1 MKTSVKIILTDLSG
15 ARKNVLK
22 LIGFKMSF
30 KESYKTK
37 SIMLNQVSSSHL
49 FLTRLYTYA
58 LGKQPDLSIA
68 FLIEKKT
75 NTVTVVLLRALQSS
89 PSFSLHVLPI
99 IFTPLTWSVGRGSLI
114 HAYYIMCTYR
124 FIGFAATLFK

>member
-1 MKTSVKIILTDLSG
+1 MNTSVKIILTDVSD

-22 LIGFKMSF
+22 LMGFKMSF

-37 SIMLNQVSSSHL
+37 TIMLNQVSSSHL

-68 FLIEKKT
+68 FLIEKA
-75 NTVTVVLLRALQSS
+75 NSVTVVLLRALQSS

-114 HAYYIMCTYR
+114 HA
-124 FIGFAATLFK
+124 

>member
-1 MKTSVKIILTDLSG
+1 MNTSVKIILTDVSD
-15 ARKNVLK
+15 ARKNVLE
-22 LIGFKMSF
+22 LMGFKMSF

-37 SIMLNQVSSSHL
+37 IIMLNQVSSSHL

-68 FLIEKKT
+68 FLIEKA
-75 NTVTVVLLRALQSS
+75 NSVTVVLLRALQSS
-89 PSFSLHVLPI
+89 PSFSLHVHVLSI

-114 HAYYIMCTYR
+114 HA
-124 FIGFAATLFK
+124 